1 MNAQPNKNNGSI
13 YYAYLLRVWAESGPG
28 ASPGR
33 DWRFS
38 LEDVQAGTRRGFRDL
53 DSLLV
58 FLHDLTKPYS
68 NGAGSAE

>member
-1 MNAQPNKNNGSI
+1 MNAQPNKKNAAT
-13 YYAYLLRVWAESGPG
+13 YHAYLLRVWAELEPG
-28 ASPGR
+28 AASRR

-58 FLHDLTKPYS
+58 FLHDLTKPDP
-68 NGAGSAE
+68 NCAGPAE